1 MKQRFEKNENRFHFN
16 SNRILIEQWKIV
28 FSHSFDLNAIIVDNL
43 DAKRCWLE
51 GEKDRW
57 TLSINFDW
65 KNQFLAR
72 EFHSN
77 WLIVSWK
84 ISMKLSTSQVHNRCR
99 AFHFV
104 SCFFNGNNLFIFFR
118 RNEWKSVGGTIW
130 IIKVCVVTQ
139 LDISVVLPSKLKL
152 FDSSNKSQS
161 EF

>member
-1 MKQRFEKNENRFHFN
+1 MHNNKHCNWSLIIDSSMKQRFEKNENRFHFN

-104 SCFFNGNNLFIFFR
+104 SCFFNGNNLFIFFSSKWVKKR
-118 RNEWKSVGGTIW
+118 RWNY
-130 IIKVCVVTQ
+130 
-139 LDISVVLPSKLKL
+139 L
-152 FDSSNKSQS
+152 NN
-161 EF
+161 